1 MKYREK
7 KVLFRMNSFRILPRA
22 MATALLSAALLAS
35 AASPIDAAASAGG
48 ITSGTTSV
56 VLYIDNKEAFLN
68 GAEVTL
74 EQAPNV
80 LQGKTFVPAKFLGDA
95 LGIKVEWDAKTRTV
109 YMETPTALIRLDTI
123 NKSAWVNDY
132 WYKLDQ
138 VATIVNGKVLVK
150 LTWLSDYMGAKYTY
164 NAELRR
170 IDVLHVNKPA
180 GAYDPSTDNSR
191 PVAKF
196 MLGKSSYKIG
206 EPIKYVNLSYD
217 PDAEALKLEW
227 EGKEEAFFKPGTY
240 PVTLVA
246 TDKSGNNSPPFTR
259 NVVIEDETYLSE
271 VEYPIYTK
279 PIGSYMPTSWS
290 SLYLNF
296 FKLEQLQKQ
305 VTEDRSRSLVVSDSP
320 ETFKETGILYQ
331 DTVTGRTRLYANHQ
345 NGMTSKVSFAILATN
360 KSDQP
365 VTVATTRK
373 GEVYPTI
380 YAMQMG
386 SEASVD
392 FLMNDPVDEKLTIP
406 PGETYVYKQFPDFYP
421 GQGVN
426 LLYDVESDG
435 PVQYT
440 FAVSDTVS
448 AGMIDLPKLAFNGH
462 IRGTFPITGF
472 DWKVDLTAKGLDQPK
487 QLIIGDGKTD
497 TFQEGTDLLR
507 GPEAVVD
514 SGNYGTVYRIHSDRP
529 RKMAILVLARGGP
542 FKGPFKINGE
552 IRKVPGSG
560 VLTAYDGMIILHKT
574 TGKEASLDIEFTPP
588 AGSAFPINLIFYPL
602 DERAIDE

>member
-1 MKYREK
+1 MTRE
-7 KVLFRMNSFRILPRA
+7 RNPRRS
-22 MATALLSAALLAS
+22 LVALLAATLLAS
-35 AASPIDAAASAGG
+35 SASPAAAAGNG
-48 ITSGTTSV
+48 DMSSGTTSV

-74 EQAPNV
+74 DQAPVV

-95 LGIKVEWDAKTRTV
+95 LGMKVEWEEKTRTA
-109 YMETPTALIRLDTI
+109 YLETPTALIRLDTL

-138 VATIVNGKVLVK
+138 VAAIVNGKLLVK

-164 NAELRR
+164 NPELHR

-180 GAYDPSTDNSR
+180 GAYDPATDNSR

-196 MLGKSSYKIG
+196 MLGKGSYKIG

-227 EGKEEAFFKPGTY
+227 EGKEEAFFEPGTH

-246 TDKSGNNSPPFTR
+246 TDKSGNKSAPFTR
-259 NVVIEDETYLSE
+259 NVVIEDDTYLSE

-279 PIGSYMPTSWS
+279 PIGSYMTTDWS

-296 FKLEQLQKQ
+296 FKLAQLQKQ
-305 VTEDRSRSLVVSDSP
+305 VSEDRSRSLLVSDSP

-331 DTVTGRTRLYANHQ
+331 DTVTGKTRLYANHQ
-345 NGMTSKVSFAILATN
+345 NGTPNKVSFAILATN
-360 KSDQP
+360 ESDRP
-365 VTVATTRK
+365 VTVATTRQ

-392 FLMNDPVDEKLTIP
+392 FLMNDPVDERMTIP

-426 LLYDVESDG
+426 LLYDVDSDG

-440 FAVSDTVS
+440 FAVSDAVS
-448 AGMIDLPKLAFNGH
+448 ADMIDLPKLAFNGH

-487 QLIIGDGKTD
+487 LLIVGDGKTD
-497 TFQEGTDLLR
+497 AFQKGVDPLR
-507 GPEAVVD
+507 GTEAID
-514 SGNYGTVYRIHSDRP
+514 SGNYGTVYRIHADRP
-529 RKMAILVLARGGP
+529 RKMAILVLARGGA
-542 FKGPFKINGE
+542 FKGPFKIDGE

-560 VLTAYDGMIILHKT
+560 VLTAYDGMVILHKT

-602 DERAIDE
+602 DERAN